1 MKRLIS
7 IFAIIALLVSICII
21 EEVFVHKFIYQFS
34 NLTIQL
40 SEGLEKHDD
49 NINNDDVKEKLT
61 NLENFWNN
69 NKNKF
74 CYLVMYDKIKMIDEG
89 VAKLEIAIKHN
100 DNALAQEN
108 IAVIECYTD
117 SLHYIMGFNINNL
130 F

>member
-1 MKRLIS
+1 MKRFVS
-7 IFAIIALLVSICII
+7 IVAIIALLVSICII
-21 EEVFVHKFIYQFS
+21 EEVFVHKFVGQFS
-34 NLTIQL
+34 NLTMQISQ
-40 SEGLEKHDD
+40 ELEVNEENID
-49 NINNDDVKEKLT
+49 NVKVKEKLA
-61 NLENFWNN
+61 NLETFWNN

>member
-1 MKRLIS
+1 MKKIISILI
-7 IFAIIALLVSICII
+7 IFAILATVCVF
-21 EEVFVHKFIYQFS
+21 EEVFIHKFINQFS
-34 NLTIQL
+34 SLTVQVSSQL
-40 SEGLEKHDD
+40 EENDE
-49 NINNDDVKEKLT
+49 NINVSIVKEKLS
-61 NLENFWNN
+61 NLENYWNS

-100 DNALAQEN
+100 DSALAQEN
-108 IAVIECYTD
+108 IAVIECYTE